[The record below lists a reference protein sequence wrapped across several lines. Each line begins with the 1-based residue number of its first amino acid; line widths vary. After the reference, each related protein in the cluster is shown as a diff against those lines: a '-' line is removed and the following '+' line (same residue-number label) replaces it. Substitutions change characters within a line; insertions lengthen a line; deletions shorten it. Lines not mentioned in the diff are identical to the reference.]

1 MTDEVFTDKRLL
13 GALDYIDERFIAE
26 VTESYTFEAPGEYK
40 RDKKTVFKAYRQFA
54 ALAACLLLLS
64 AAFPVLNYAV
74 QRFGTGIWEGNA
86 GAGTSEIE
94 MPTPTETQALNTEPE
109 MTQVL
114 ETEPAET
121 QAAVIDSGFD
131 KALERYADMSAEE
144 IYADV
149 LKGGWVVIGED
160 NSDFVA
166 GKELWHDFFEKS
178 QKGEPVVVLVAKYS
192 PNYSR
197 DDIKEPVFVLK
208 EIVYN
213 GDLFYQK
220 TIFSL
225 TNEIDSQGEY
235 RYLKS
240 EGVEYVA
247 NGKPIYNEAYYLTND
262 STWTWRD
269 GLTEMFSQD
278 APSDRSF
285 WKENH
290 VLFTFSVNINDEK
303 GD

>member
-1 MTDEVFTDKRLL
+1 MTQEAFADKRLL

-26 VTESYTFEAPGEYK
+26 VTEDYESFEVPGVYK
-40 RDKKTVFKAYRQFA
+40 PNKRAHRRAYRQFA
-54 ALAACLLLLS
+54 AMAACLILLTS
-64 AAFPVLNYAV
+64 AFPVVGKYLAGKGVNL
-74 QRFGTGIWEGNA
+74 GGWGGNA

-121 QAAVIDSGFD
+121 QAEVIDSGFD
-131 KALERYADMSAEE
+131 KALERYADMSADE

-160 NSDFVA
+160 NSDFAA
-166 GKELWHDFFEKS
+166 GKELWFDFFDKS
-178 QKGEPVVVLVAKYS
+178 QKGEPAVALIAKYS

-197 DDIKEPVFVLK
+197 DDINEAVIFLT

-213 GDLFYQK
+213 GDLFYHK
-220 TIFSL
+220 CIFSL

-235 RYLKS
+235 KYLRYS
-240 EGVEYVA
+240 DNNQEFPESFA
-247 NGKPIYNEAYYLTND
+247 FLTNQED
-262 STWTWRD
+262 ISWSDLRD
-269 GLTEMFSQD
+269 HFLSSVYVPDLE
-278 APSDRSF
+278 
-285 WKENH
+285 
-290 VLFTFSVNINDEK
+290 LFNEFNYLIFHLYR
-303 GD
+303 